1 MINKSKIFDRI
12 KTFRKER
19 RWQSRIILTLLIL
32 TLLLVIA
39 RLLLA
44 PTIIYGTTSWLKKQD
59 IELTIETINID
70 IFDGTVSL
78 VNAKGYSDGTP
89 LFNVGLVDIYWR
101 WAPLSDKTIE
111 VTKVALDDLKV
122 SIEKYSD
129 EMIIGGVHIPLGAN
143 AVPEAEVPA
152 AEADNKTKP
161 WAAELG
167 EVIFTDLNICYLQH
181 NAALQQA
188 NKETLYVDYCVDL
201 GEVSWSGTISYATDK
216 ELLKTEDIAISS
228 SGDFK
233 LNGLDITDNKLGR
246 KLLTSNSNTLKNVV
260 ISGLN
265 KLHIDELDMNEL
277 SLLQREDE
285 KHKDS
290 IRFHQ
295 LTIDDI
301 SLRQLNTL
309 TINNINMEKPGVY
322 LVKQNETDWEY
333 QQWLPPADDGSQPD
347 ETKDSKQASTSQSS
361 FKVSLKNIDIS
372 ESDLCYL
379 DNSTSIYYCLT
390 FSDFAWNGSI
400 DYDTRTADSDDIN
413 LAAKGDL
420 DLLRPNVH
428 NHSIERNLI
437 ALSSLSLDGLDI
449 TGINKVALKNFSVEK
464 LSALQ
469 RSNNND
475 DYTAAFDE
483 LSIDDILYTTNKV
496 AVKSILLSGLT
507 NTVSINKDGS
517 WEHDK
522 WLQNSKKEKE
532 TGDPQTVQQAADGEP
547 FIIAL
552 QKLKVTSDKKTT
564 FTDNSTQPATNVGL
578 QNLNFDI
585 SDIYSEKPD
594 SESPFKL
601 NAKTLLHSTIDIEG
615 KVKPFAEKISF
626 DADGKLKGFDL
637 RVASPAT
644 KKAIGH
650 IIKSGQLDADLK
662 LLAVDGVLD
671 SNIGLSLYH
680 FNIKATS
687 KEDADKLDE
696 KFGMP
701 LNQTL
706 VLLRDKDDSIHLD
719 IPITGDVNNPD
730 FNPMDAIV
738 KATSKAATVTLITF
752 YTPYGLIYAGG
763 NMAFNLATALNFD
776 PLNFTPGS
784 SEITADNKEQ
794 LGNLSKLL
802 TEKPQVRLTLCGVTN
817 QQDALA
823 LFPELKEQ
831 LEKSNKEGKKSG
843 VDIKLTTEQSSKLDQ
858 LARDRQDNSKNYLI
872 DSHGIAHDRLVVCE
886 PEYRKEAD
894 AIAGVEINI

>member
-1 MINKSKIFDRI
+1 MVF
-12 KTFRKER
+12 TYH
-19 RWQSRIILTLLIL
+19 WQVTLLPK
-32 TLLLVIA
+32 
-39 RLLLA
+39 RKR
-44 PTIIYGTTSWLKKQD
+44 PLK
-59 IELTIETINID
+59 E
-70 IFDGTVSL
+70 
-78 VNAKGYSDGTP
+78 
-89 LFNVGLVDIYWR
+89 
-101 WAPLSDKTIE
+101 
-111 VTKVALDDLKV
+111 
-122 SIEKYSD
+122 SD
-129 EMIIGGVHIPLGAN
+129 E
-143 AVPEAEVPA
+143 
-152 AEADNKTKP
+152 KTKP
-161 WAAELG
+161 WAASLG

-181 NAALQQA
+181 NTALQQA
-188 NKETLYVDYCVDL
+188 NKDTLFVDYCVDL
-201 GEVSWSGTISYATDK
+201 DEVSWSGTISYATDK

-228 SGDFK
+228 TGDFK

-246 KLLTSNSNTLKNVV
+246 KLLSSSSNTLNNVV

-265 KLHIDELDMNEL
+265 NLHIDELEMNEL

-285 KHKDS
+285 KHIDS

-301 SLRQLNTL
+301 KLTQLNTL
-309 TINNINMEKPGVY
+309 SINNIDMEKPGVY
-322 LVKQNETDWEY
+322 LVKQNQTDWEY
-333 QQWLPPADDGSQPD
+333 QQWIPPTDNTGQTD
-347 ETKDSKQASTSQSS
+347 ETKDNEEPSTTPSS
-361 FKVSLKNIDIS
+361 FKVSLKNINVS

-390 FSDFAWNGSI
+390 FASFAWNGSV
-400 DYDTRTADSDDIN
+400 DYDTKTPDTNDIN
-413 LAAKGDL
+413 LIAKGDL
-420 DLLRPNVH
+420 ELSRPNVH
-428 NHSIERNLI
+428 NQSIDRNLI
-437 ALSSLSLDGLDI
+437 AFETLSLNELDV
-449 TGINKVALKNFSVEK
+449 TGINKVALKNLSIEK
-464 LSALQ
+464 LAALQ
-469 RSNNND
+469 RSNSSD
-475 DYTAAFDE
+475 DNTAAFDK
-483 LSIDDILYTTNKV
+483 LSIDDVLYTKNKV
-496 AVKSILLSGLT
+496 AVKSIVLDGLT

-522 WLQNSKKEKE
+522 WMQNSKKDEDDWRIRNHTTSRK
-532 TGDPQTVQQAADGEP
+532 AASP
-547 FIIAL
+547 L
-552 QKLKVTSDKKTT
+552 SSPYKKLKVSSDKKIT
-564 FTDNSTQPATNVGL
+564 FTDNSTEPATKVGL
-578 QNLNFDI
+578 QSLAFDM

-601 NAKTLLHSTIDIEG
+601 AAKTLLHSTIDIEG

-671 SNIGLSLYH
+671 SNIGLTLYH

-687 KEDADKLDE
+687 KADADKLNK

-719 IPITGDVNNPD
+719 IPITGDVNNPN

-776 PLNFTPGS
+776 PIKFTPGS
-784 SEITADNKEQ
+784 SEIIAESKEQ
-794 LGNLSKLL
+794 LSNLSKLL
-802 TEKPQVRLTLCGVTN
+802 TEKPQVHLTLCGVTN

-831 LEKSNKEGKKSG
+831 LEKSNKEGEKSS
-843 VDIKLTTEQSSKLDQ
+843 VDIKFTTEQSSQLDQ
-858 LARDRQDNSKNYLI
+858 LAKDRQDNSKNYLI
-872 DSHGIAHDRLVVCE
+872 DNHGIAHNRLIVCE
-886 PEYRKEAD
+886 PEYRKEED